1 MSSAGDFNK
10 DGLSDIIIGAPLAA
24 GFTAQV
30 GAGQTF
36 VIFGKTSGF
45 ADIDLTVTTLS
56 IANEGFQVF
65 QICILIFYSYFS

>member
-24 GFTAQV
+24 GFTAQFA
-30 GAGQTF
+30 AGQTF
-36 VIFGKTSGF
+36 IMFGKTSGF

-56 IANEGFQVF
+56 TSNEGFQVF
-65 QICILIFYSYFS
+65 FKICILIYF

>member
-10 DGLSDIIIGAPLAA
+10 DGLSDIIIGAPLATDFSA
-24 GFTAQV
+24 TLS

-36 VIFGKTSGF
+36 VIFGKASGF
-45 ADIDLTVTTLS
+45 TDIDLAVTTLS

-65 QICILIFYSYFS
+65 QLCILIFY